1 MNVAILQNFI
11 VTKFERLEDLK
22 ETLPDFAQHFKENN
36 FYINYNTEINFNE
49 VYSIYKSEVKKGNLS
64 FYNNLT
70 KDWGKIT
77 QSMLTDIDEDY
88 VLIIPEDF
96 KIVTKDNFYFKNLFN
111 EFVKYECDYMLM
123 HRVED
128 VKNYGTNPQYLPL
141 YNSKEYLHL
150 VTSLDYPG
158 SCLSSVALYKK
169 DFLNEFLTIYNNS
182 SKSNRFSLALPNCY
196 EWFSH
201 GRGVLYSLVGDR
213 KFAIPKKAVVQHYEP
228 FGLKQRKVM

>member
-11 VTKFERLEDLK
+11 VTKPERLETLG
-22 ETLPDFAQHFKENN
+22 ETFPSFAQYFKDNN
-36 FYINYNTEINFNE
+36 FYINYNTDINFNE
-49 VYSIYKSEVKKGNLS
+49 VYSIYKNEISFQNLN

-70 KDWGKIT
+70 KDWGKIV
-77 QSMLTDIDEDY
+77 QSMLLDISEDY

-96 KIVTKDNFYFKNLFN
+96 RVVTRDKSYFKNLFR
-111 EFVKYECDYMLM
+111 EFTKYECDYMLM
-123 HRVED
+123 HRIED
-128 VKNYGTNPQYLPL
+128 VKNYGTNPQYLSL
-141 YNSKEYLHL
+141 YNSKEYLHT
-150 VTSLDYPG
+150 VSSLKYPG

-169 DFLNEFLTIYNNS
+169 NFLNEFLTIYNTS
-182 SKSNRFSLALPNCY
+182 QKSNRFSLALPNCY

-201 GRGVLYSLVGDR
+201 GKGVLYSLIGNR